1 MSVWDEERAE
11 GGDDELGVFWREV
24 LSGGSRGAET
34 LSGYIKSALARP
46 KVDEKDAREI
56 LLRNKINYNIL
67 AYIPVQSNG
76 GKLTQS

>member
-1 MSVWDEERAE
+1 MKNARRAATTSWVCFGE
-11 GGDDELGVFWREV
+11 K

-46 KVDEKDAREI
+46 KVDEKDAREM